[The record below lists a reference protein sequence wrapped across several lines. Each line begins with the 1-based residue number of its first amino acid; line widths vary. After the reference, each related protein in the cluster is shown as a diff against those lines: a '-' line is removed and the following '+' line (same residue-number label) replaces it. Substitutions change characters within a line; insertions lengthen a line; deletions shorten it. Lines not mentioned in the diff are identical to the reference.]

1 MLYINYMTVV
11 LHQLAHPAIF
21 WIVVKKY
28 GERQ

>member
-21 WIVVKKY
+21 WIVVKKH
-28 GERQ
+28 GET